1 MFGII
6 FVESSRHSPL
16 SDHSSLFDSVSGTAI
31 NLGRVGLSSGLS
43 SGSGAVGAVPV
54 QLHGSHQRIS
64 SLARDA
70 RDLQPG
76 FIKDSTM
83 MRPVSSSAGDNS
95 RPLNI
100 SEAGS
105 HTIPEL
111 AEETVRG
118 IHSQ

>member
-1 MFGII
+1 M
-6 FVESSRHSPL
+6 
-16 SDHSSLFDSVSGTAI
+16 SDHSSSLFDSVSGTAI
-31 NLGRVGLSSGLS
+31 NLGR
-43 SGSGAVGAVPV
+43 SGAGIGVVVPPV
-54 QLHGSHQRIS
+54 QLHGGSHQRIS

-100 SEAGS
+100 SEAAS
-105 HTIPEL
+105 HTILEL

-118 IHSQ
+118 MNKK